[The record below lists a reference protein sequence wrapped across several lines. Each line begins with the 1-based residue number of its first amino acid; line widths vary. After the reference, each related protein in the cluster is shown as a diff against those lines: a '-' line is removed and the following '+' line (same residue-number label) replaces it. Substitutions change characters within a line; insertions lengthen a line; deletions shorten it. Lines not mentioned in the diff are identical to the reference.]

1 MLNKILLV
9 DDDQPT
15 NLLNSII
22 IDKLGCCKEVVV
34 KERGD
39 YALEYLKNTTENGG
53 TPPELILLDINMPGM
68 NGWEFLEAYKE
79 LEDHLKATVVV
90 VMLTTSLNP
99 KDQEKAK
106 EAGVLSSFENKPLSK
121 KKMADIITR
130 YFPDIKL
137 SL

>member
-1 MLNKILLV
+1 M
-9 DDDQPT
+9 
-15 NLLNSII
+15 LNSII
-22 IDKLGCCKEVVV
+22 LEKLECCKEIVV

-39 YALEYLKNTTENGG
+39 LALDYLMDIKQNGG
-53 TPPELILLDINMPGM
+53 NPPELILLDINMPGM
-68 NGWEFLEAYKE
+68 NGWEFLVEYTK
-79 LEDHLKATVVV
+79 LEEHLKAKVIV

-121 KKMADIITR
+121 KKMADIIKR
-130 YFPDIKL
+130 YFPEIQL